1 MDSKT
6 VGMFRSW
13 NHFNE
18 VIIYYQRKTPVFCL
32 LAISV
37 IEVDLVFDSF
47 KKLELISSLRLKAR
61 TQQKLE
67 IELVT
72 SITILSLPFL
82 FWRWKVFPARP
93 VRWHPD
99 PSLDHG
105 GPGWSKLTLE
115 KDYNPSFVFQVLS
128 SCPPVRPPCSFD
140 IGYFIFNYNL
150 MVRPYNT
157 LVTTETGWV
166 PGDPSEKVQCYEYSQ
181 LRCRAG
187 GRGEDWVC
195 CCVLIL
201 QISGLMWPG
210 GPH

>member
-6 VGMFRSW
+6 VGLFRSW

-115 KDYNPSFVFQVLS
+115 KDYNPSIVFQVLS
-128 SCPPVRPPCSFD
+128 SCPPVLPSARPAP
-140 IGYFIFNYNL
+140 
-150 MVRPYNT
+150 
-157 LVTTETGWV
+157 
-166 PGDPSEKVQCYEYSQ
+166 
-181 LRCRAG
+181 
-187 GRGEDWVC
+187 
-195 CCVLIL
+195 LIL
-201 QISGLMWPG
+201 DILSSITIWWWDLTIHWSPLRQDESQATHLRKFNVMNTPSSDAGREGEGRTGSVVVFWYFRSRV
-210 GPH
+210 